1 MDFSAIKG
9 SRVLIT
15 GGLGFIGSNLALRCL
30 SMGCNV
36 TVLTRSMKKEEN
48 ILSVKKLLSVK
59 RVDLSTSTSSVA
71 SLRNILPGHDYVF
84 HLAAQTSHLH
94 SMESPLQDLQDNCG
108 VTLALLEACRLLC
121 PSASIVV
128 PGTVTQA
135 GRVAAVPVAENHP
148 DWPLTLYDAHKLT
161 CEKYLYVYHQNYG
174 LKTSMLRLANVFG
187 ERQQVNNPRRGILN
201 FMLWR
206 AMTGSPLTIYE
217 PGDFVR
223 DYSYVQNVVDALLL
237 VASSPRAVGRAYV
250 FGSGIGLQFQEM
262 VAQIV
267 DAVHDVVGVKSEI
280 QRVPFPSDEEK
291 MDVGDFIADNRKLR
305 METGWFPRVS
315 FADGLRKTIQFYHE
329 RLKESIGE
337 QQDL

>member
-1 MDFSAIKG
+1 M
-9 SRVLIT
+9 
-15 GGLGFIGSNLALRCL
+15 
-30 SMGCNV
+30 
-36 TVLTRSMKKEEN
+36 
-48 ILSVKKLLSVK
+48 
-59 RVDLSTSTSSVA
+59 STATSSVA
-71 SLRNILPGHDYVF
+71 SWRNILPGHDYVF

-206 AMTGSPLTIYE
+206 AMTGRPLTIYE

-250 FGSGIGLQFQEM
+250 FGSGTGLQFQEM